1 MRTKTSNDDL
11 STESESCKIPIS
23 VKAGLMRPFSVSK
36 DSDDEDMLRPAQQRE
51 VLINYSSGYPELDSD
66 IGKLEHSAPFITR
79 MELL

>member
-1 MRTKTSNDDL
+1 
-11 STESESCKIPIS
+11 
-23 VKAGLMRPFSVSK
+23 MRPFSVSK